1 MSIMKKILFLLLLF
15 PLSFFSQVLSYNP
28 NPFEVNQQ
36 VTITVDIASDET
48 NCNSINN
55 PSSVYMHSGIGDDNS
70 PWGFSVIGNWGQ
82 DDGVGQMSDNGDG
95 TWSITITPSDYFNLD
110 TNQSSL
116 ATRMGLVFRN
126 EDGTQELKDDGCS
139 DFFINVGAFQVDL
152 INPDSSGIILVENN
166 GGTQILAQNTN
177 GNADYELYANGELV
191 DSQTNTN
198 FYNGYLFSNLNENQY
213 CELYISQGES
223 TIIKKFT
230 ILVDNTTVQSIPS
243 NMEDGINYS
252 DDNTKITLVLSAP
265 NKDFI
270 YVSGNFNFW
279 SPDSEYAMK
288 KDSDSE
294 RFWLEIQ
301 DLTPGELYT
310 YQYWVADIVPI
321 EDSPNLVKTA
331 DPFSTM
337 VLSPFDDPWIPEE
350 SYPNLPEYPYEFGI
364 EREITAFQTGLQDYN
379 WQVDNFEKPNEEDLV
394 IYEVLI
400 RDFDS
405 ERTFQNLID
414 RIDYFKQ
421 LNINAIELMPIME
434 YEGNESWGYNTA
446 FHMSVDKFYGPEEKL
461 KEFIDLCHQNGIAV
475 ILDLVMNHVMG
486 RSPMNRMWMNDPDKN
501 GWGEPSEE
509 NPYFNEIATHTYGL
523 GNDFNHQST
532 YTQYYTQRVIKHWIE
547 NFKIDGIRWDL
558 TKGFTQNCNTQDE
571 NCTNNYQQDR
581 VDILKS
587 YADYSWSLDENHYVI
602 FEHLGGSNEEQQWA
616 NYRLNEGK
624 GIMMWGKT
632 NTPYYQL
639 IMGYSANSNFSGI
652 GHESRGFEGKRL
664 LGYFESHDEE
674 RVMYNALQYGN
685 NWDGYNIQDLNT
697 SLSRMSAIG
706 AISLTIPGP
715 KMIWHFSDLGME
727 NSLFTCSDGTVN
739 EPDCKLDT
747 KPQPQWDDNWL
758 ENVNRR
764 EVYDNWARIIDLK
777 INEDVFEGNYSIS
790 SGSLTPIIYIWDDGI
805 DSNLLKNVVIVSNF
819 DVVEQTITPYF
830 PYTGTW
836 FDLMDMNGESSI
848 NVNSTSDQITLQPG
862 EFKIF
867 GNQSSIALSQNEY
880 ETDDVYFYPNPAER
894 YIYINKD
901 VDLIEIY
908 DITGKIVVTFENTVK
923 NRPINIDYLETG
935 LYLVKIS
942 NDNLLSTK
950 TLIIK

>member
-243 NMEDGINYS
+243 NLEDGINYS

-836 FDLMDMNGESSI
+836 FDLMDENGESSI
-848 NVNSTSDQITLQPG
+848 NVNSTSEQITLQPG

-880 ETDDVYFYPNPAER
+880 EIDDVYFYPNPAQG
-894 YIYINKD
+894 YINFNKD

-923 NRPINIDYLETG
+923 NRPINIDYLDTG

-950 TLIIK
+950 TLIVK

>member
-1 MSIMKKILFLLLLF
+1 MKKILFLLLLF

-198 FYNGYLFSNLNENQY
+198 FYNGYLFSDLNENQY

-243 NMEDGINYS
+243 NLEDGINYS

-880 ETDDVYFYPNPAER
+880 EIDEVYFYPNPSEGH
-894 YIYINKD
+894 INFNKD

-908 DITGKIVVTFENTVK
+908 DITGKIVVTFENTIK
-923 NRPINIDYLETG
+923 NRPINIDYLDTG

-950 TLIIK
+950 TLIVK

>member
-1 MSIMKKILFLLLLF
+1 MYIMKKILFLLLLF

-243 NMEDGINYS
+243 NLEDGINYS

-836 FDLMDMNGESSI
+836 FDLMDENGESSI
-848 NVNSTSDQITLQPG
+848 NVNSTSEQITLQPG

-880 ETDDVYFYPNPAER
+880 EIDDVYFYPNPAQG
-894 YIYINKD
+894 YINFNKD

-923 NRPINIDYLETG
+923 NRPINIDYLDTG

-950 TLIIK
+950 TLIVK

>member
-1 MSIMKKILFLLLLF
+1 MKKILFLLLLF

-243 NMEDGINYS
+243 NLEDGINYS

-836 FDLMDMNGESSI
+836 FDLMDENGESSI
-848 NVNSTSDQITLQPG
+848 NVNSTSEQITLQPG

-880 ETDDVYFYPNPAER
+880 EIDDVYFYPNPAQG
-894 YIYINKD
+894 YINFNKD

-923 NRPINIDYLETG
+923 NRPINIDYLDTG

>member
-1 MSIMKKILFLLLLF
+1 MYIMKKILFLLLLF

-243 NMEDGINYS
+243 NLEDGINYS

-501 GWGEPSEE
+501 GWGEPSED

-836 FDLMDMNGESSI
+836 FDLMDENGESSI
-848 NVNSTSDQITLQPG
+848 IVNSTSDQITLQPG

-880 ETDDVYFYPNPAER
+880 EIDDVYFYPNPSEGH
-894 YIYINKD
+894 INFNKD

-923 NRPINIDYLETG
+923 NRPINIDYLDTG

-950 TLIIK
+950 TLIVK

>member
-1 MSIMKKILFLLLLF
+1 MKKILSSLLFF

-48 NCNSINN
+48 NCNSIIN

-139 DFFINVGAFQVDL
+139 DFFLNVGAFQVDL

-177 GNADYELYANGELV
+177 GNANYELYANGELV

-243 NMEDGINYS
+243 NLEDGINYS

-301 DLTPGELYT
+301 DLTPDELYT

-405 ERTFQNLID
+405 DRTFQNLID

-747 KPQPQWDDNWL
+747 KPQPQWVDNWL

-836 FDLMDMNGESSI
+836 FDLMDENGESSI
-848 NVNSTSDQITLQPG
+848 IVNSTSDQITLQPG

-880 ETDDVYFYPNPAER
+880 EIDDVYFYPNPSEGH
-894 YIYINKD
+894 INFNKN

-923 NRPINIDYLETG
+923 NRPINIDYLDTG

-950 TLIIK
+950 TLIVK

>member
-1 MSIMKKILFLLLLF
+1 MKKILFLLLLF

-243 NMEDGINYS
+243 NLEDGINYS

-805 DSNLLKNVVIVSNF
+805 DSNLLKNVIIVSNF

-836 FDLMDMNGESSI
+836 FDLMDENGESSI
-848 NVNSTSDQITLQPG
+848 IVNSTSDQITLQPG

-880 ETDDVYFYPNPAER
+880 EIDEVYFYPNPSEGH
-894 YIYINKD
+894 INFNKD
-901 VDLIEIY
+901 VDLIEIF
-908 DITGKIVVTFENTVK
+908 DITGKIVVTFENTIK
-923 NRPINIDYLETG
+923 NRPINIDYLDTG

-950 TLIIK
+950 TLIVK

>member
-1 MSIMKKILFLLLLF
+1 MKKILFLLLLF
-15 PLSFFSQVLSYNP
+15 PMSFFSQVLSYNP
-28 NPFEVNQQ
+28 NPFEVNQP

-152 INPDSSGIILVENN
+152 INPDSSGVILVENN

-230 ILVDNTTVQSIPS
+230 ILVDNTTVQSLPS
-243 NMEDGINYS
+243 SLEDGINYS
-252 DDNTKITLVLSAP
+252 DDNTKITLVISAP

-310 YQYWVADIVPI
+310 FQYWVADIVPI

-379 WQVDNFEKPNEEDLV
+379 WQVDNFEKPNQEDLV

-486 RSPMNRMWMNDPDKN
+486 RSPMNRMWMDDPDKN

-523 GNDFNHQST
+523 GNDFNHQSS

-639 IMGYSANSNFSGI
+639 IMGYSTNSNFSGI

-674 RVMYNALQYGN
+674 RLMYNALQYGN

-715 KMIWHFSDLGME
+715 KMIWHFSDLGMD
-727 NSLFTCSDGTVN
+727 NSLFTCTDGSVN

-747 KPQPQWDDNWL
+747 KPQPQWVDNWF

-805 DSNLLKNVVIVSNF
+805 DSSLLKNVVIVSNF
-819 DVVEQTITPYF
+819 DVVEQTIIPYF

-836 FDLMDMNGESSI
+836 FDLMDENGESSI
-848 NVNSTSDQITLQPG
+848 NVNSTSEQITLQPG

-867 GNQSSIALSQNEY
+867 GNQSSITLSQNEY
-880 ETDDVYFYPNPAER
+880 EIDDVYFYPNPSEG
-894 YIYINKD
+894 YINFNKD

-908 DITGKIVVTFENTVK
+908 DITGKIVVTLENTVK
-923 NRPINIDYLETG
+923 NRPINIDYLDTG

-942 NDNLLSTK
+942 NDNLLSKK

>member
-1 MSIMKKILFLLLLF
+1 MKKILFLLLLF

-243 NMEDGINYS
+243 NLEDGINYS

-587 YADYSWSLDENHYVI
+587 YADYSWILDENHYVI

-747 KPQPQWDDNWL
+747 KPQPQWVDNWL

-836 FDLMDMNGESSI
+836 FDLMDENGESSI
-848 NVNSTSDQITLQPG
+848 NVNSTSEQITLQPG

-880 ETDDVYFYPNPAER
+880 EIGDVYFYPNPAQG
-894 YIYINKD
+894 YINFNKD

-923 NRPINIDYLETG
+923 NRPINIDYLDTG

-950 TLIIK
+950 TLIVK

>member
-1 MSIMKKILFLLLLF
+1 MKKILFLLLLF

-243 NMEDGINYS
+243 NLEDGINYS
-252 DDNTKITLVLSAP
+252 GDNTKITLVLSAP

-747 KPQPQWDDNWL
+747 KPQPQWVDNWL

-836 FDLMDMNGESSI
+836 FDLMDENGESSI
-848 NVNSTSDQITLQPG
+848 NVNSTSEQITLQPG

-880 ETDDVYFYPNPAER
+880 EIGDVYFYPNPAQG
-894 YIYINKD
+894 YINFNKD

-923 NRPINIDYLETG
+923 NRPINIDYLDTG

-950 TLIIK
+950 TLIVK

>member
-1 MSIMKKILFLLLLF
+1 MKKILFLLLLF

-243 NMEDGINYS
+243 NLEDGINYS

-405 ERTFQNLID
+405 ERTFQNLIN

-475 ILDLVMNHVMG
+475 ILDLVMNHVIG

-571 NCTNNYQQDR
+571 NCTNSYQQDR

-685 NWDGYNIQDLNT
+685 NWDGYNIQELNT

-747 KPQPQWDDNWL
+747 KPQPQWVDNWL

-805 DSNLLKNVVIVSNF
+805 DSSLLKNVVIVSNF
-819 DVVEQTITPYF
+819 DVVEQTFTPYF

-836 FDLMDMNGESSI
+836 FDLMDENGESSI

-880 ETDDVYFYPNPAER
+880 EIDDVYFYPNPSEGH
-894 YIYINKD
+894 INFNKN
-901 VDLIEIY
+901 VDLVEIY

-923 NRPINIDYLETG
+923 NRPINIDYLDTG

-950 TLIIK
+950 TLIVK